1 MLSGSQKI
9 SQAEHDRLVR
19 TAVHVDATSPPPTC
33 KMAVGGTHVHTV
45 KKQIHVPVE
54 KEVKVPVVKK
64 SLEQKLEK
72 QVIKGTKMVPV
83 KKYREVQETVIETKE
98 EVVHG
103 YKDVWKK
110 VREPTRE
117 IVKKH
122 VPVTRTRKV
131 AYVDYVPKQ
140 FEKVIEVPK
149 DKIVE
154 KKGFRVDK
162 HVGRKIVE
170 VEEDHHYEMRPV
182 LVRKGDT
189 RMTHKGYEH
198 HGKTQHGRSYWTDR
212 ASVATAST
220 ATSEA
225 NLPPQDATLLFQPP
239 GRTQTAPAAT
249 QRSPRR

>member
-1 MLSGSQKI
+1 
-9 SQAEHDRLVR
+9 
-19 TAVHVDATSPPPTC
+19 VHVEIDGARRVVKAPVS
-33 KMAVGGTHVHTV
+33 THVHTV
-45 KKQIHVPVE
+45 KKRIHVPVE

-64 SLEQKLEK
+64 SLEQKVEK

-83 KKYREVQETVIETKE
+83 KKFREVQETIIETKE

-103 YKDVWKK
+103 FRDEWKK
-110 VREPTRE
+110 VRVPTKE
-117 IVKKH
+117 VVKKH

-131 AYVDYVPKQ
+131 AYVDYVPKE

-189 RMTHKGYEH
+189 RVRHHGYEH
-198 HGKTQHGRSYWTDR
+198 HGKTAHGKSYWDAQYHR
-212 ASVATAST
+212 ASTPST
-220 ATSEA
+220 ATSSTELEGTRKFA
-225 NLPPQDATLLFQPP
+225 PPPRTPRAT
-239 GRTQTAPAAT
+239 R
-249 QRSPRR
+249 